1 MDALDHDD
9 LIPSEPDRAVMRDRG
24 ARFEVKA
31 RHRDLFPGD
40 EPRKVVR
47 QPCKIHAL
55 RTFEIGYPVLV
66 IHRLLIVG
74 RRAVIVIHR
83 EHVRVHAGQ
92 LDDACDPVVRRGLA
106 RGRRAVDEHDRT
118 VLAVAHDLVRRH
130 VYLAVIVLL
139 AVADEAC
146 RIGSGAAVDI
156 FDRVFRHNTPSL
168 H

>member
-1 MDALDHDD
+1 MTGLNEWMPLDHDD

-92 LDDACDPVVRRGLA
+92 LDDAVRS
-106 RGRRAVDEHDRT
+106 GRSSWSCPRT
-118 VLAVAHDLVRRH
+118 KGR
-130 VYLAVIVLL
+130 
-139 AVADEAC
+139 
-146 RIGSGAAVDI
+146 
-156 FDRVFRHNTPSL
+156 
-168 H
+168 